1 MASEPFGFTA
11 SKGDYNKD
19 GVPDLLT
26 GGIGRNDREIYVS
39 DGRDGSPL
47 KTLRL
52 PDSESDAARTRPRPR
67 RSRLRSSKA
76 REMVL
81 RPARSRKNSVY

>member
-39 DGRDGSPL
+39 DGGDGSPL

-52 PDSESDAARTRPRPR
+52 PDSESDAAKNT
-67 RSRLRSSKA
+67 SKA
-76 REMVL
+76 KTISFTIL
-81 RPARSRKNSVY
+81 KS

>member
-52 PDSESDAARTRPRPR
+52 PDSESDAAKNT
-67 RSRLRSSKA
+67 SKA
-76 REMVL
+76 KTISFTIL
-81 RPARSRKNSVY
+81 KS